1 MTWIHYVLYIRYKS
15 WFPCKL
21 ISSSQSVLDLD
32 NPIKIVVY
40 YLLVGRVVCLGRRD
54 RFFMVK
60 APVYAVMH
68 WIGSMVNQNVR
79 LSIVMIHQDTMLKG
93 LLTLKGY

>member
-15 WFPCKL
+15 WYPFKL

-68 WIGSMVNQNVR
+68 WIESMVNHDVR
-79 LSIVMIHQDTMLKG
+79 ISIVLTHQDTMLKG